1 MIAKRSK
8 RRYAGA
14 ALAVL
19 AVVAGACSS
28 SSSKATSSS
37 SASGGSASSSGS
49 PTTAKAADPVQA
61 AADHTAQAEK
71 GTNRDVD
78 PTPRPAAKGKHIV
91 VISSGQANISDSIP
105 SNGAMEAA
113 KAAGWTADLYDAKL
127 NPANAGPLIRQ
138 AIAAGVDGIVL
149 DAIDCQTAQ
158 QALQEAKAK
167 NIVVIPMYAF
177 DCNDAHGG
185 GAAQGLF
192 SGQTSYGAKNSD
204 VDKFTESYGADQAN
218 YVIAA
223 SQNKAKII
231 AINTPGFTVL
241 YYTLEGFR
249 KTIEASGGAQI
260 VSTVEVQASDLA
272 DGKALPKVQAEILKH
287 PEADWIKSPFTF
299 MTLLAVAPAL
309 GQKAGTLH
317 VMAGEGFAPELD
329 LIRQGKLTAANVI
342 SSEWTGWAA
351 VDTMNSVFLKQQPV
365 DSGIGW
371 TITDKDHNLP
381 ASGEFIPPVDFKA
394 EYKKAWAV

>member
-1 MIAKRSK
+1 MRS
-8 RRYAGA
+8 RRSQGRYVG
-14 ALAVL
+14 AVL
-19 AVVAGACSS
+19 AIVAMGAGACSS
-28 SSSKATSSS
+28 SSKSSSSS
-37 SASGGSASSSGS
+37 SAGASSSA
-49 PTTAKAADPVQA
+49 TTAAAADPVKQ

-78 PTPRPAAKGKHIV
+78 PTSRPAAKGKHIV
-91 VISSGQANISDSIP
+91 VISSGQANISNQIP
-105 SNGAMEAA
+105 SNGAVEAA

-138 AIAAGVDGIVL
+138 AIAANVDGIIV

-167 NIVVIPMYAF
+167 NIVVVPMYAF
-177 DCNDAHGG
+177 DCNDPNAG

-192 SGQTSYGAKNSD
+192 SALTYYGAQNAD
-204 VDKFTESYGADQAN
+204 LDKFTESYGADQAN
-218 YVIAA
+218 YIISA

-231 AINTPGFTVL
+231 AINTPGFAVL
-241 YYTLEGFR
+241 YYTLQGFK
-249 KTIEASGGAQI
+249 KTIQASGGAQI
-260 VSTVEVQASDLA
+260 VSTLEVTAADLA
-272 DGKALPKVQAEILKH
+272 DGQALPKVQAEILKH

-309 GQKAGTLH
+309 GSRAGSLH

-329 LIRQGKLTAANVI
+329 LIRQGKATAANII
-342 SSEWTGWAA
+342 SSTWTGWAA
-351 VDTMNSVFLKQQPV
+351 IDTMNSVFLKQKPV

-371 TITDKDHNLP
+371 TIADKDHNLP
-381 ASGEFIPPVDFKA
+381 ASGEFIPPVDFKS
-394 EYKKAWAV
+394 EYKKAWGV